1 MTVVTFSYIMQ
12 APEGFRLHAGIS
24 NIIGILAAILFTVLF
39 SIKVKK
45 LSNSKLEA

>member
-1 MTVVTFSYIMQ
+1 MRKYLDAIISHETKYM
-12 APEGFRLHAGIS
+12 IS